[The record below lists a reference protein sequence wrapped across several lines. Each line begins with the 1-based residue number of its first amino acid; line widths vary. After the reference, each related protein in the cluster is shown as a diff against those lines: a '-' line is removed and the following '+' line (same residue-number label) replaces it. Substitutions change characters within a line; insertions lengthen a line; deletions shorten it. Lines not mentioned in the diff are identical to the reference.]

1 MPKEDEN
8 RIRLLLKKLFDYA
21 NGTSSH
27 LLPTDLNRKGG
38 AEKVNG
44 WLSRI
49 SGHTAADAEQ
59 RSKSAT
65 ITYRRAWG
73 INLRRRFKVSSD
85 KKLIATGAII
95 VSGII
100 VASGIYGFLAGLTN
114 SNTTVLEIF
123 NWVVLS
129 AFSVFMMAAT
139 FLLPDDKMFLDRLS
153 FILPGRSFLMSPE
166 KILWSNIE
174 EVALVDLKSIGGRNV
189 SPQADYNAAS
199 ELALR
204 LIEASG
210 DEHDIVLNGLE
221 KEELPNLVNYIKTYA
236 PHARGLAQLEDLE
249 RFHDYQNRRLEGV
262 SYTQL
267 WESCAALQFGL
278 TSFTPLIPGAMLQ
291 DRFKVE
297 RQIAA
302 GGFSAVYLIS
312 DEDGKKFVLKESVVP
327 SNLDETMKSKAQEQ
341 FEREAKLLARINH
354 GQIARVYDHFQEQGR
369 SYLRIEYIEGQNL
382 RKYINE
388 NKTQG
393 ERTVHLWC
401 EQLAEILI
409 YLHGLSPPIVHRDLS
424 PDNIVVRPDGK
435 LVLIDFGAANE
446 FIGAATGTLVGK
458 HAYMAPEQIRGNAEP
473 VSDIY
478 SLGACAFYCLTAR
491 DPEPIRRSS
500 PLAVQAP
507 VTEWFDAFVKK
518 CTSLERDERFATARA
533 CLEYLQRSKQESSPV
548 DSQVDFRV
556 ASGPDHS

>member
-8 RIRLLLKKLFDYA
+8 RIRLLLRRFFDAA
-21 NGTSSH
+21 NGTSSF
-27 LLPTDLNRKGG
+27 LISADPDRKKTA
-38 AEKVNG
+38 AEHIRG
-44 WLSRI
+44 WANQA

-73 INLRRRFKVSSD
+73 ANLRRRFKISSD
-85 KKLIATGAII
+85 KKLVATIAII
-95 VSGII
+95 GAGFF
-100 VASGIYGFLAGLTN
+100 VASTIYAFLAAITDSN
-114 SNTTVLEIF
+114 SLVLEIF
-123 NWVVLS
+123 TWVMLS
-129 AFSVFMMAAT
+129 ITSVFMMAAT
-139 FLLPDDKMFLDRLS
+139 FLLPDDRMFLDRLS
-153 FILPGRSFLMSPE
+153 FILPYRNFLMSPE

-174 EVALVDLKSIGGRNV
+174 EIALVDLRTQSDNIKNSG
-189 SPQADYNAAS
+189 PQADFVFGS

-210 DEHDIVLNGLE
+210 EEHDIVLNGLE
-221 KEELPNLVNYIKTYA
+221 KEELPNLVDYIRTYA

-249 RFHDYQNRRLEGV
+249 RFHDYQSRRLEGV

-278 TSFTPLIPGAMLQ
+278 TSFTPLIPGAILQ

-302 GGFSAVYLIS
+302 GGFSAVYLTTD
-312 DEDGKKFVLKESVVP
+312 DEGKKYVLKESVVP
-327 SNLDETMKSKAQEQ
+327 SNLDEAMRSKAQEQ
-341 FEREAKLLARINH
+341 FEREAKLLSRINH
-354 GQIARVYDHFQEQGR
+354 SQIASVYDHFQEQGR

-382 RKYINE
+382 RRYINE
-388 NKTQG
+388 NKTQS
-393 ERTVHLWC
+393 ERTVHRWC
-401 EQLAEILI
+401 EQLAGILI
-409 YLHGLSPPIVHRDLS
+409 YLHELSPPIVHRDLS
-424 PDNIVVRPDGK
+424 PDNIVVRPDGR

-473 VSDIY
+473 VSDVY

-491 DPEPIRRSS
+491 DPEPIRTSS
-500 PLAVQAP
+500 PLAAQAC
-507 VTEWFDAFVKK
+507 VTDWFDGFVKK
-518 CTSLERDERFATARA
+518 CTSLERDERLPTARE
-533 CLEYLQRSKQESSPV
+533 CLEYLQSPQAKQESSKIAT
-548 DSQVDFRV
+548 SQDN
-556 ASGPDHS
+556 S

>member
-1 MPKEDEN
+1 MPREEESK
-8 RIRLLLKKLFDYA
+8 IRLLLKRFFDTA
-21 NGTSSH
+21 NGKSSH
-27 LLPTDLNRKGG
+27 LISADPDRAKPA
-38 AEKVNG
+38 AEHIRG
-44 WLSRI
+44 WLNQV
-49 SGHTAADAEQ
+49 SGHTASDAEQ

-73 INLRRRFKVSSD
+73 ANLRRRFRISGD
-85 KKLIATGAII
+85 KKLAIVITTIGAGIAI
-95 VSGII
+95 SCSMYGI
-100 VASGIYGFLAGLTN
+100 LAGMTN
-114 SNTTVLEIF
+114 SDTMVLEIF
-123 NWVVLS
+123 TWVMMSITSL
-129 AFSVFMMAAT
+129 FMIAAM

-174 EVALVDLKSIGGRNV
+174 EVALVDLSSKSNDAKNSIGERN
-189 SPQADYNAAS
+189 SRPHAHPGAGS

-210 DEHDIVLNGLE
+210 EEHEIVLTGLE

-249 RFHDYQNRRLEGV
+249 RFHDYQNQRLEGV

-278 TSFTPLIPGAMLQ
+278 TSFTPLIPGAVLQ
-291 DRFKVE
+291 ERLKVE

-302 GGFSAVYLIS
+302 GGFSAVYLII

-327 SNLDETMKSKAQEQ
+327 SNLDESMRSKAQEQ
-341 FEREAKLLARINH
+341 FEREAKLLSRINH
-354 GQIARVYDHFQEQGR
+354 GQIASVYDHFQEQGR
-369 SYLRIEYIEGQNL
+369 SYLRIEYIEGKNL

-388 NKTQG
+388 NKIQS
-393 ERTVHLWC
+393 EATVQRWC
-401 EQLAEILI
+401 EQLLDILI
-409 YLHGLSPPIVHRDLS
+409 YLHQLSPPIVHRDLS

-473 VSDIY
+473 ISDVY

-491 DPEPIRRSS
+491 DPEPIRTSS
-500 PLAVQAP
+500 PRAVQAP
-507 VTEWFDAFVKK
+507 VTEWFDGFVKK
-518 CTSLERDERFATARA
+518 CTSLDRDERFPTAGA
-533 CLEYLQRSKQESSPV
+533 CLEYLKSSRV
-548 DSQVDFRV
+548 DTQV
-556 ASGPDHS
+556 ATSPDLS